1 MRGADNARSATHLRL
16 RFPDDINLVSL
27 LGASDCSKY
36 VGYLRSS
43 FNLPGKDNVG
53 RSSGARRWGNAIAVI
68 PCDARATYYDTLSP
82 HTAFR
87 STLRRYMRSTSVL
100 AVRPVSPP
108 SHCFPPERLN
118 FPIYYWKF
126 LFFLIITK
134 RVGGFLSITD
144 ICFDM
149 FLYKIYIVF
158 FFQCS
163 VKTALLA
170 VSGWVV
176 CRERIDKYFDRSK
189 VEQPGNV
196 K

>member
-1 MRGADNARSATHLRL
+1 MVVLLAHLALRGNDDSYQYETLSTLSGNPSQSRLRATIACTCVTCKVIRGWPCRPPFWTGLLWTRSTVRGADNARSATHLRL

-118 FPIYYWKF
+118 FPIYY
-126 LFFLIITK
+126 
-134 RVGGFLSITD
+134 
-144 ICFDM
+144 
-149 FLYKIYIVF
+149 
-158 FFQCS
+158 
-163 VKTALLA
+163 
-170 VSGWVV
+170 
-176 CRERIDKYFDRSK
+176 
-189 VEQPGNV
+189 
-196 K
+196 